1 MMYLR
6 IINGIITYPY
16 SIQQLKID
24 EYNTSFPKEL
34 TTEILEEWGV
44 FEVNRTP
51 KPNDYTK
58 TITEGTPQIV
68 DGSYVQIWNE
78 VDATQSEI
86 DTKLEDRWEVIRIL
100 RNELLLECDWT
111 QLVDIPIETKELWQT
126 YRQELRNITSQT
138 NPFSIVWPV
147 KP

>member
-6 IINGIITYPY
+6 IINEVITYPY

-34 TTEILEEWGV
+34 TTQILEEWGV

-51 KPNDYTK
+51 KPTDYTK
-58 TITEGTPQIV
+58 TITEVTPQLI
-68 DGSYVQIWNE
+68 DGSYIQLWNE
-78 VDATQSEI
+78 VDATESEI

-100 RNELLLECDWT
+100 RSELLLECDWT
-111 QLVDIPIETKELWQT
+111 QLADIPIETKELWQT

>member
-6 IINGIITYPY
+6 IKDGVITYPY
-16 SIQQLKID
+16 SVEQLKLD

-34 TTEILEEWGV
+34 TIQILEEWGV
-44 FEVNRTP
+44 YEVKRTP
-51 KPNDYTK
+51 KPTDYTK
-58 TITEGTPQIV
+58 TITEGTPQLV
-68 DGSYVQIWNE
+68 DGSYVQIWDE
-78 VDATQSEI
+78 ADATQSEI

-111 QLVDIPIETKELWQT
+111 QLADIPAETKELWQI
-126 YRQELRNITSQT
+126 YRQELRNITLQT
-138 NPFSIVWPV
+138 NPFLIVWPV

>member
-6 IINGIITYPY
+6 IKDGVITYPY
-16 SIQQLKID
+16 SVEQLKLD

-34 TTEILEEWGV
+34 TIQILEEWGV
-44 FEVNRTP
+44 YEVKRTP
-51 KPNDYTK
+51 KPTDYTK
-58 TITEGTPQIV
+58 TITEGTPQLV
-68 DGSYVQIWNE
+68 DGSYVQIWDE
-78 VDATQSEI
+78 VNATQSEI

-111 QLVDIPIETKELWQT
+111 QLADIPAETKELWQI
-126 YRQELRNITSQT
+126 YRQELRNITLQT
-138 NPFSIVWPV
+138 NPFLIVWPV

>member
-6 IINGIITYPY
+6 IKDGVITYPY
-16 SIQQLKID
+16 SVEQLKLD

-34 TTEILEEWGV
+34 TIQILEEWGV
-44 FEVNRTP
+44 YEVKRTP
-51 KPNDYTK
+51 KPTDYTK
-58 TITEGTPQIV
+58 TITEGTPQLV
-68 DGSYVQIWNE
+68 DGSYVQIWDE

-111 QLVDIPIETKELWQT
+111 QLADIPAETKELWQI
-126 YRQELRNITSQT
+126 YRQELRNITLQT
-138 NPFSIVWPV
+138 NPFLIVWPV

>member
-34 TTEILEEWGV
+34 TTQILEEWGV

-51 KPNDYTK
+51 KPTDYTK
-58 TITEGTPQIV
+58 TITEGTPQLV
-68 DGSYVQIWNE
+68 DGSYIQIWNE

-100 RNELLLECDWT
+100 RSELLLECDWT
-111 QLVDIPIETKELWQT
+111 QLADIPTETKELWQT

>member
-51 KPNDYTK
+51 KPTDYTK
-58 TITEGTPQIV
+58 TITEGTPQLV
-68 DGSYVQIWNE
+68 DGSYIQIWDE

-111 QLVDIPIETKELWQT
+111 QLTDIPIETKELWQT

>member
-24 EYNTSFPKEL
+24 EYNTSFPTEL
-34 TTEILEEWGV
+34 TTQILEEWGV

-51 KPNDYTK
+51 NPNDYTK
-58 TITEGTPQIV
+58 TITEGTPQLV
-68 DGSYVQIWNE
+68 DGSYIQIWDE

-100 RNELLLECDWT
+100 RSELLLECDWT
-111 QLVDIPIETKELWQT
+111 QLADIPTETKELWQT

-138 NPFSIVWPV
+138 NPFLIVWPV

>member
-6 IINGIITYPY
+6 IKDGVITYPY
-16 SIQQLKID
+16 SVEQLKLD

-34 TTEILEEWGV
+34 TIQILEEWGV
-44 FEVNRTP
+44 YEVKRTP
-51 KPNDYTK
+51 KPTDYTK
-58 TITEGTPQIV
+58 TITEGTPQLV
-68 DGSYVQIWNE
+68 DGSYVQIWDE

-86 DTKLEDRWEVIRIL
+86 DTKLENRWEVIRIL

-111 QLVDIPIETKELWQT
+111 QLADIPAETKELWQI
-126 YRQELRNITSQT
+126 YRQELRNITLQT
-138 NPFSIVWPV
+138 NPFLIVWPV

>member
-1 MMYLR
+1 MYLR

-34 TTEILEEWGV
+34 TTQILEEWGV

-51 KPNDYTK
+51 KPTDYTK
-58 TITEGTPQIV
+58 TITEGTPQLV
-68 DGSYVQIWNE
+68 DGSYIQIWNE

-100 RNELLLECDWT
+100 RSELLLECDWT
-111 QLVDIPIETKELWQT
+111 QLADIPTETKELWQT

>member
-6 IINGIITYPY
+6 IKDGVITYPY
-16 SIQQLKID
+16 SVEQLKVD

-34 TTEILEEWGV
+34 TIQILEEWGV
-44 FEVNRTP
+44 YEVKRTP
-51 KPNDYTK
+51 KPTDYTK
-58 TITEGTPQIV
+58 TITEGTPQLV
-68 DGSYVQIWNE
+68 DGSYVQIWDE

-111 QLVDIPIETKELWQT
+111 QLADIPAETKELWQI
-126 YRQELRNITSQT
+126 YRQELRNITLQT
-138 NPFSIVWPV
+138 NPFLIVWPV

>member
-6 IINGIITYPY
+6 IKDGIITYPY
-16 SIQQLKID
+16 SVQQLKVD

-34 TTEILEEWGV
+34 TTQILEDWGV
-44 FEVNRTP
+44 YEVSRTP

-58 TITEGTPQIV
+58 IITEGTPQLV
-68 DGSYVQIWNE
+68 DGSYIQIWNQ

-86 DTKLEDRWEVIRIL
+86 NARIEDKWEEIRIL
-100 RNELLLECDWT
+100 RNELLSECDWT
-111 QLVDIPIETKELWQT
+111 QLGDIPTETKELWKP
-126 YRQELRNITSQT
+126 YRQELRDITAQT

>member
-1 MMYLR
+1 MYLR

-51 KPNDYTK
+51 KPTDYTK
-58 TITEGTPQIV
+58 TITEGTPQLV
-68 DGSYVQIWNE
+68 DGSYIQIWDE

-111 QLVDIPIETKELWQT
+111 QLTDIPIETKELWQT

>member
-6 IINGIITYPY
+6 IINEVITYPY

-24 EYNTSFPKEL
+24 EYNTSFPNEL
-34 TTEILEEWGV
+34 TTQILQEWGV

-51 KPNDYTK
+51 KPTDYTK
-58 TITEGTPQIV
+58 TITEVTPQLI
-68 DGSYVQIWNE
+68 DGSYIQLWNE

-100 RNELLLECDWT
+100 RSELLLECDWT
-111 QLVDIPIETKELWQT
+111 QLADIPIETKELWQT

>member
-6 IINGIITYPY
+6 IKDGVITYPY
-16 SIQQLKID
+16 SVQQLKLD
-24 EYNTSFPKEL
+24 AYNVSFPKDL

-44 FEVNRTP
+44 YEVSRTP

-58 TITEGTPQIV
+58 IITEGTPQLV
-68 DGSYVQIWNE
+68 DGSYIQIWTQS
-78 VDATQSEI
+78 DASQSEI
-86 DTKLEDRWEVIRIL
+86 DARIEDKWEEVRQL
-100 RNELLLECDWT
+100 RNELLLECDWVV
-111 QLVDIPIETKELWQT
+111 LSDSPLKDSPDWLS
-126 YRQELRNITSQT
+126 YRQSLRDITSQT

>member
-34 TTEILEEWGV
+34 TTQILEEWGV

-51 KPNDYTK
+51 KPTDYTK
-58 TITEGTPQIV
+58 TITEGTPQLV
-68 DGSYVQIWNE
+68 DSSYIQVWNE

-111 QLVDIPIETKELWQT
+111 QLTDIPIETKELWQT